1 MKRPTPTRVGLLFLV
16 VCAAIRTLQHNPN
29 LLDMT
34 FWPHFV
40 FLFREKTLLCL
51 FLLAGHSIFGQSVI
65 TAETLDIV
73 ANQPSEIVLP
83 FQPDANN
90 SGDVGIPDLLPFLIY
105 FGNDLDS
112 LDDSNVANP
121 LELRQLISGLA
132 SALLAQQE
140 EIEALQFQVQ
150 QQNDAYGILA
160 PLLLLTPLVQRL
172 QWDAGTS
179 TVTLT
184 GMNLQLQNGQG
195 TTYESPNGLGNLIL
209 GYHEEAGGHRTLEG
223 DFMDGEVRTGSH
235 NLVLGSGHTFT
246 NSGGILGGYNNTM
259 HGQGSSILAGQNN
272 FTTGQWGS
280 ILGGLDNRATGTL
293 SCISGG
299 HSNIAAG
306 DRASVSGGLLNLS
319 DGIATSILGGQY
331 VQIFGQYET
340 ASGPYDIND

>member
-1 MKRPTPTRVGLLFLV
+1 
-16 VCAAIRTLQHNPN
+16 
-29 LLDMT
+29 MT
-34 FWPHFV
+34 FRPLFV
-40 FLFREKTLLCL
+40 FLFKEKTLLCL
-51 FLLAGHSIFGQSVI
+51 FLLAAHSVFGQSVI

-90 SGDVGIPDLLPFLIY
+90 SGDVGIPDLLTFLIY

-112 LDDSNVANP
+112 LDDSNLANP

-235 NLVLGSGHTFT
+235 NLVLGAGHTFT